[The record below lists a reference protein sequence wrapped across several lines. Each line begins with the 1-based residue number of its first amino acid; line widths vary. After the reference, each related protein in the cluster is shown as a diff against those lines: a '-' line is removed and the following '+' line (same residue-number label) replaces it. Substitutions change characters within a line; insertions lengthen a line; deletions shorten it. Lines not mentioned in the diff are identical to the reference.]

1 MNTAPTD
8 TTTTSNTVSRR
19 QVLRAIAGGAAL
31 AAAGPT
37 VLAACGSSS
46 KTSTATTL
54 APAAGTS
61 TGGATSATAATGN
74 ISIGSNHSNGLPAKA
89 FATTLAAFEAANPQ
103 AKVSVNT
110 VSHTAFQN
118 NIENYLQGT
127 PQDIFTW
134 FAGYRMRFFAAQNL
148 LHPIDNVWDVIAPNF
163 APGFQAA
170 SKGNDGHYYFVPL
183 YNYPW
188 AVFYRK
194 SVFASKGYTIP
205 RTWDQFVALQKQMKS
220 DGLIPM
226 AMGDKEGWPALGTFD
241 ILNMRINGYDFHMQ
255 LMNFKVPWDDPKV
268 LAVFDQWK
276 EILPYQQTG
285 AAGIRWE
292 DAAATLQKKQAGM
305 YLLGTFVTEEFQN
318 PSDLADLDF
327 FPYPEINPTYGQ
339 DAIDAPIDGF
349 CMSKH
354 PGNIPGDDALLEFL
368 GSPKA
373 EEIYVKIQNG
383 YVAASKNAD
392 TSFYN
397 PIQTRSAEIIKSTAN
412 IAQFLDRDTNP
423 GFADD
428 TVAAMIQHFFNDP
441 GNVKS
446 QLSALQGQA
455 KLIANS

>member
-1 MNTAPTD
+1 MPSPDPNVAPSHLT
-8 TTTTSNTVSRR
+8 RR
-19 QVLRAIAGGAAL
+19 QILKTMAGGAAL
-31 AAAGPT
+31 AAAGPAL
-37 VLAACGSSS
+37 LAACGSSS
-46 KTSTATTL
+46 KTSSATTVAPTSSSTGAGSSAAAPATAT
-54 APAAGTS
+54 GTI
-61 TGGATSATAATGN
+61 T
-74 ISIGSNHSNGLPAKA
+74 IGSNHSNGLPAKA
-89 FATTLAAFEAANPQ
+89 FATTLAAFEKANPQ
-103 AKVSVNT
+103 ANVKVNT

-127 PQDIFTW
+127 PQDVFTW
-134 FAGYRMRFFAAQNL
+134 FAGYRMRFFASQGL
-148 LHPIDNVWDVIAPNF
+148 LHTMDKVWEVIGPNF
-163 APGFQAA
+163 APGFAAA

-194 SVFASKGYTIP
+194 SVFAAKGYTVP
-205 RTWDQFVALQKQMKS
+205 TTWDEFVTLAKKMQG
-220 DGLIPM
+220 DGLIPI

-241 ILNMRINGYDFHMQ
+241 ILNMRLNGYDFHMQ
-255 LMNFKVPWDDPKV
+255 LMNFQVPWDDPKV
-268 LAVFDQWK
+268 LAVFNQWK

-292 DAAATLQKKQAGM
+292 DAAATLDKKQSGM
-305 YLLGTFVTEEFQN
+305 MLLGTFITEEFTN

-327 FPYPEINPTYGQ
+327 FAFPEINPTYGQ

-349 CMSKH
+349 CLSKN
-354 PGNIPGDDALLEFL
+354 PKNLPGDDALLEFL
-368 GSPKA
+368 GSPQA

-397 PIQTRSAEIIKSTAN
+397 PIQTRSAEIIKNTKH

-428 TVAAMIQHFFNDP
+428 TVASMIQQFFNDP

-446 QLSALQGQA
+446 QLTALQGQA
-455 KLIANS
+455 KLVANS